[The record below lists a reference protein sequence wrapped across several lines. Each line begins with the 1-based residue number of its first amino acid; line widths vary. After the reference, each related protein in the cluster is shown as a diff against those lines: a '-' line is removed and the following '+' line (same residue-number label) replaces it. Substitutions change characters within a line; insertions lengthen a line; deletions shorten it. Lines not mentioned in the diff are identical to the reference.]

1 MPRAQLHDANDD
13 AEASIEVSLLTFFD
27 ASTSGWV
34 GRMRN
39 KTVSLCDKSYEVARK
54 MPNFS
59 EWLRFQL
66 LKPMSTPEEDRK
78 NAPEYIKPKPQKN
91 YLCRICRMAGH
102 WTDDCKYELEG
113 Q

>member
-1 MPRAQLHDANDD
+1 
-13 AEASIEVSLLTFFD
+13 
-27 ASTSGWV
+27 
-34 GRMRN
+34 MRN
-39 KTVSLCDKSYEVARK
+39 KTVSLCDKSYKVATN

-66 LKPMSTPEEDRK
+66 LKPMKTPEEDRT

-113 Q
+113 K